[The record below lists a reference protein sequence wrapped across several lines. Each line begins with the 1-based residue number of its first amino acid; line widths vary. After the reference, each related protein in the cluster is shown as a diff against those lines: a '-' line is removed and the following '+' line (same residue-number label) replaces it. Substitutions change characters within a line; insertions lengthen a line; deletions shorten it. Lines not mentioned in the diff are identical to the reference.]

1 MKDLVFVGKKSNT
14 HRETLEMLKEMF
26 EVDVVEPTAD
36 AVRTRIQISTPALIL
51 LTLGNDAVEDAK
63 IMNILNMDFI
73 NIPVVTIGTEYE
85 TLPFNRYYESAQFEK
100 ITPPIT
106 KRVLLDTCC
115 NMAGV
120 EVDLFSDSDDSKKHI
135 LIVDDNALTLRNIK
149 KMLSDKYS
157 VAVAVSAVQAL
168 TSIGRKKPDLILL
181 DYAMPVTDG
190 KQMYQMLKA
199 DVELAKIP
207 VVFLTS
213 MADEK
218 VVFEILSLK
227 PAGYFLKPPQQK
239 KLLETIETII

>member
-1 MKDLVFVGKKSNT
+1 MKELVFVGRKSNT
-14 HRETLEMLKEMF
+14 HRETLEMLTEVF
-26 EVDVVEPTAD
+26 EVDVIEPTSE

-51 LTLGNDAVEDAK
+51 IALGNDPVEDAK
-63 IMNILNMDFI
+63 IMNLLNMDFI

-85 TLPFNRYYESAQFEK
+85 TIPFNRYYETAQFEK

-115 NMAGV
+115 SMAGV
-120 EVDLFSDSDDSKKHI
+120 EMDLFGDDAKKHI

-190 KQMYQMLKA
+190 KQMYQMLQA

-227 PAGYFLKPPQQK
+227 PAGYFLKPPKQN

>member
-14 HRETLEMLKEMF
+14 HRDTINMLTEIF
-26 EVDVVEPTAD
+26 EVDAL
-36 AVRTRIQISTPALIL
+36 RNRIQLSTPALVLI
-51 LTLGNDAVEDAK
+51 TLGNDAVEDAK

-85 TLPFNRYYESAQFEK
+85 TLPFNRYYEAAQFEK
-100 ITPPIT
+100 IVPPIT
-106 KRVLLDTCC
+106 KRLLLDTCC
-115 NMAGV
+115 EMAGI
-120 EVDLFSDSDDSKKHI
+120 EVDFSQSAMKHI
-135 LIVDDNALTLRNIK
+135 LVVDDNALMLRNIK
-149 KMLSDKYS
+149 KMLDDRYS
-157 VAVAVSAVQAL
+157 VAVAVSAVQAF

-190 KQMYQMLKA
+190 KKMFEMLQA

-218 VVFEILSLK
+218 VVFELLSLK
-227 PAGYFLKPPQQK
+227 PAGYFLKPPQQG
-239 KLLETIETII
+239 KLLETIEGII